1 MAFATYVL
9 MFAGISQTLV
19 GCATAQD
26 SSLTLF
32 DILPAYVRH
41 LSGQLEQQIYRTII
55 LREPFANGMFASQEA
70 EGAAGAVSDESGML
84 PRGQ

>member
-1 MAFATYVL
+1 

-19 GCATAQD
+19 ACATAQD

-41 LSGQLEQQIYRTII
+41 LRGQLEQQIYQTII
-55 LREPFANGMFASQEA
+55 LREPFANEMFASQEA
-70 EGAAGAVSDESGML
+70 EGASGAVSDESGML
-84 PRGQ
+84 SRGQ